1 MSSEFQEL
9 YAVNSE
15 DSFRFFFSSLFQ
27 VLNNKK
33 RSFEEDEL
41 FYVSSIL
48 AHYTLDPINEFG
60 SNGGLKNGLVDI
72 LDCFILGGYPL
83 NDSQI
88 LEEGGSRV
96 VLFAGFFREQMVR
109 RHHLPFYDRIGQGLY
124 YKVSKNSSDQNAI
137 FSQPIAVMFYNNQR
151 YDIPINCLYT
161 NKQFYKF
168 NVDGLDACIMLIPTI
183 NQQGQGNQWGSL
195 LYISPEVKQ
204 TNFARLYLFGEESNN
219 FKIVYND
226 EASIPLAVLEG
237 RGLIGPLKIWK
248 INYPKNMI
256 YNKTYIGTELPDPS
270 VMEV

>member
-124 YKVSKNSSDQNAI
+124 YKVSKNSSDHKRKLF
-137 FSQPIAVMFYNNQR
+137 FSKFASTLPMWTQTCSDLGKRCRQQR
-151 YDIPINCLYT
+151 Y
-161 NKQFYKF
+161 
-168 NVDGLDACIMLIPTI
+168 
-183 NQQGQGNQWGSL
+183 
-195 LYISPEVKQ
+195 
-204 TNFARLYLFGEESNN
+204 
-219 FKIVYND
+219 
-226 EASIPLAVLEG
+226 VLN
-237 RGLIGPLKIWK
+237 I
-248 INYPKNMI
+248 
-256 YNKTYIGTELPDPS
+256 D
-270 VMEV
+270 